1 MAETVAAPIANAV
14 KKDSTTLMILGILTV
29 ILGVLAMMA
38 PMMAGITIALM
49 VGILLIAAGIAR
61 TIFAFKCKS
70 WGKGILVFLLGLLT
84 LLVGFY
90 MVARPGMAL
99 VTLTLFLAAYFV
111 VDGIFE
117 IIEAFDLKP
126 IKGWGWML
134 FGGIVS
140 ILLGIMIWRQWP
152 MSGAW
157 AIGIL
162 VGIKLMFAGFAMT
175 GIVRGSRSSSAPTTD
190 RTRPASTPALARM
203 FPAGPLSSASKA
215 ARTCSPVTSGLPRPR
230 ASVWAS
236 ARAC

>member
-1 MAETVAAPIANAV
+1 MTEAVAAPVANMV
-14 KKDSTTLMILGILTV
+14 KKDSTTLMILGIVTV
-29 ILGVLAMMA
+29 ILGFLSMMA
-38 PMMAGITIALM
+38 PMMAGIAIALS
-49 VGILLIAAGIAR
+49 VGVLLIAAGIMR

-84 LLVGFY
+84 LVVGFY
-90 MVARPGMAL
+90 MVSRPGAAL

-152 MSGAW
+152 VSGAW

-162 VGIKLMFAGFAMT
+162 FGIKLIFAGWAMV
-175 GIVRGSRSSSAPTTD
+175 GIGTAGRSV
-190 RTRPASTPALARM
+190 
-203 FPAGPLSSASKA
+203 AGATEDA
-215 ARTCSPVTSGLPRPR
+215 VEA
-230 ASVWAS
+230 AS
-236 ARAC
+236 AE

>member
-1 MAETVAAPIANAV
+1 MSEAVAAPLANAV
-14 KKDSTTLMILGILTV
+14 KKDSTALLVLGIITIIIGMAAMITPLVAGVAVALMI
-29 ILGVLAMMA
+29 
-38 PMMAGITIALM
+38 
-49 VGILLIAAGIAR
+49 GILLIGAGILR
-61 TIFAFKCKS
+61 TVFAFKCKS

-84 LLVGFY
+84 LAVGFY
-90 MVARPGMAL
+90 MVSRPGAAL

-152 MSGAW
+152 VSGAW

-162 VGIKLMFAGFAMT
+162 FGIKMIFAGWAMVGIGTAG
-175 GIVRGSRSSSAPTTD
+175 RSV
-190 RTRPASTPALARM
+190 
-203 FPAGPLSSASKA
+203 AGA
-215 ARTCSPVTSGLPRPR
+215 AEDAVEAATSE
-230 ASVWAS
+230 
-236 ARAC
+236 